1 LAVRHSAAIIHAVL
15 SDAVRDCAGRAREL
29 AAQTEHE
36 RRVSPELSDTL
47 ARAGLYQLCVPES
60 LGGQEAPPQVLV
72 ESVEA
77 LAVADAAPAW
87 CVAVCATAG
96 MLTAYL
102 PADAAREVA
111 GGGDNVLGGVFA
123 PMGRA
128 VAHDGGFTVSGRWR
142 FASNAENCDWLMGG
156 CRVGDAPDVRLVL
169 FPAQD
174 AEVLDTWRVSGLRG
188 TGSHDIAVEEL
199 VVPSA
204 HTASLISD
212 RPVQSG
218 PLYSFPPF
226 GLLALSIA
234 AVALGIARGAL
245 DDVAELASVKTPTMG
260 TRTLAER
267 PATQAQLAQAEA
279 ALRAARV
286 LLYAAVDAAWE
297 AARAGSAIPL
307 ALRVDLRLA
316 ATHAVTTSAAAV
328 DAAYS
333 LGGGSV
339 IYESSPLQRRFRDV
353 HAATQ
358 HMLVGPSTWEL
369 AGRALLGLDVDD
381 SQL

>member
-1 LAVRHSAAIIHAVL
+1 M
-15 SDAVRDCAGRAREL
+15 
-29 AAQTEHE
+29 
-36 RRVSPELSDTL
+36 
-47 ARAGLYQLCVPES
+47 AGLR
-60 LGGQEAPPQVLV
+60 
-72 ESVEA
+72 
-77 LAVADAAPAW
+77 AAGDRKPRHR
-87 CVAVCATAG
+87 G
-96 MLTAYL
+96 RG
-102 PADAAREVA
+102 AR
-111 GGGDNVLGGVFA
+111 
-123 PMGRA
+123 RA
-128 VAHDGGFTVSGRWR
+128 QR
-142 FASNAENCDWLMGG
+142 
-156 CRVGDAPDVRLVL
+156 
-169 FPAQD
+169 
-174 AEVLDTWRVSGLRG
+174 
-188 TGSHDIAVEEL
+188 
-199 VVPSA
+199 
-204 HTASLISD
+204 
-212 RPVQSG
+212 